1 MKFLHKIF
9 FYVTIKVRCGGII
22 MDVSILWKNFLSDIE
37 ENISTLSYTT
47 WFSNT
52 ELVSLQNNEAV
63 ILVPAPVHK
72 KHLIDNYNDMI
83 EEKLLELTGSSF
95 ICKFLLEDEWNSIK
109 DTVLLESKNEST
121 IKTKM
126 VDNNNSSIQ
135 STEDANLNEEY
146 TFDNFIVG
154 NSNRFAYTASM
165 AVAEKPGKAYNPLF
179 LYGKSGL
186 GKTHLMHSIGNY
198 ILKNTNLKVLY
209 ISSDKFVNDFI
220 NAVRYNDKDR
230 ENFDKIDNFKSKYRN
245 IDVLMIDDIQFLGNA
260 TKGQEEFFH
269 TFNELYEENKQI
281 IIASDRSVDDLKTLE
296 NRLLTRFNWGLTAN
310 ITPPD
315 FDLRMSI
322 IERKIAYQESAKDV
336 PKEVIEYI
344 ANNFA
349 SDVRQLEGAITRVFA
364 YALMM
369 NKGIVDL
376 DVAVDAL
383 KDQLV
388 DRSVYKNDVHRIQT
402 VVCDYFKITIED
414 IKGKKRSQNINYP
427 RQVAIYLCR
436 TLAKESFPKIG
447 TYFGGRDHSTIM
459 SAYNKIEKDLKTNEQ
474 LKIVIKDLKQRL
486 SS

>member
-1 MKFLHKIF
+1 MKLEN
-9 FYVTIKVRCGGII
+9 
-22 MDVSILWKNFLSDIE
+22 LWNDFLSRIK
-37 ENISTLSYTT
+37 ENISSLSYET
-47 WFSNT
+47 WFKDT
-52 ELVSLQNNEAV
+52 KLVSLNKDNLAIV
-63 ILVPAPVHK
+63 VVPMPFHK
-72 KHLIDNYNDMI
+72 KHLVENYLNIM
-83 EEKLLELTGSSF
+83 EKTIYLITNNQYNFE
-95 ICKFLLEDEWNSIK
+95 FLLEEEWTERTENETFNNLSNNKI
-109 DTVLLESKNEST
+109 LETPERKNAN
-121 IKTKM
+121 IIHQ
-126 VDNNNSSIQ
+126 NI
-135 STEDANLNEEY
+135 EDANLNKEY
-146 TFDNFIVG
+146 VFDTFIVG

-198 ILKNTNLKVLY
+198 IIENSNLKVLY

-220 NAVRYNDKDR
+220 NAVRYNEKD
-230 ENFDKIDNFKSKYRN
+230 NFDKIDVFKNKYRN

-269 TFNELYEENKQI
+269 TFNELYNENKQI
-281 IIASDRSVDDLKTLE
+281 VIASDRSVDDLKMLE

-315 FDLRMSI
+315 FELRVNI
-322 IERKIAYQESAKDV
+322 IKKKISHQESAKDV
-336 PKEVIEYI
+336 PIEVIEYI

-369 NKGIVDL
+369 NKGKIDL
-376 DVAVDAL
+376 DIAIDAL
-383 KDQLV
+383 KDQLT
-388 DRSVYKNDVHRIQT
+388 DKSVYKNDVHRIQT

-436 TLAKESFPKIG
+436 TLAHESFPKIG

-459 SAYNKIEKDLKTNEQ
+459 SSYRKIEKDLKENEQ
-474 LKIVIKDLKQRL
+474 LKIVIKELKEML
-486 SS
+486 ST

>member
-1 MKFLHKIF
+1 MDIDELWENFLKI
-9 FYVTIKVRCGGII
+9 IKNKISSLSYQTWFC
-22 MDVSILWKNFLSDIE
+22 DTKLVSIRN
-37 ENISTLSYTT
+37 
-47 WFSNT
+47 NT
-52 ELVSLQNNEAV
+52 AIIV
-63 ILVPAPVHK
+63 VPMPVHK
-72 KHLIDNYNDMI
+72 KHLMDTFIESMEEGFKDLTGTVFDFKFMLNEEWEKYKNEIPSNDENVENTK
-83 EEKLLELTGSSF
+83 EEKIIQNNIEISP
-95 ICKFLLEDEWNSIK
+95 
-109 DTVLLESKNEST
+109 
-121 IKTKM
+121 KTF
-126 VDNNNSSIQ
+126 
-135 STEDANLNEEY
+135 EDANLNKDY
-146 TFDNFIVG
+146 NFNNFIVG
-154 NSNRFAYTASM
+154 NSNRFAFTASM

-198 ILKNTNLKVLY
+198 ILEHTNLRVLY

-220 NAVRYNDKDR
+220 NAVRNNDKS
-230 ENFDKIDNFKSKYRN
+230 NFMKIDNFKAKYRN

-269 TFNELYEENKQI
+269 TFNELYNENKQI
-281 IIASDRSVDDLKTLE
+281 IIASDRSVDDLKMLE

-315 FDLRMSI
+315 FELRMNI
-322 IERKIAYQESAKDV
+322 LERKIAHQESAKDV

-369 NKGIVDL
+369 NKGIIDL
-376 DVAVDAL
+376 DTAIDAL
-383 KDQLV
+383 KDQLT
-388 DRSVYKNDVHRIQT
+388 DRSVYKNDVNRIQT
-402 VVCDYFKITIED
+402 VVCDYFKITLDD

-436 TLAKESFPKIG
+436 VLANESFPKIG

-459 SAYNKIEKDLKTNEQ
+459 SAYQKIQKELLVNEQ
-474 LKIVIKDLKQRL
+474 LKVVIKDLNQQL
-486 SS
+486 SP

>member
-1 MKFLHKIF
+1 
-9 FYVTIKVRCGGII
+9 
-22 MDVSILWKNFLSDIE
+22 MDVEGLWNNFLADVK
-37 ENISTLSYTT
+37 ENISSLSYDT
-47 WFSNT
+47 WFRDT
-52 ELVSLQNNEAV
+52 KLVALTNNIAT
-63 ILVPAPVHK
+63 IIVPMPVHK
-72 KHLIDNYNDMI
+72 KHLVDNYKELI
-83 EEKLLELTGSSF
+83 EDKLLLLTSSNF
-95 ICKFLLEDEWNSIK
+95 TFNLLLKEEWEQLKDEIIPIK
-109 DTVLLESKNEST
+109 EE
-121 IKTKM
+121 IKTE
-126 VDNNNSSIQ
+126 NINITNENSVTQTSD
-135 STEDANLNEEY
+135 EANLNPEY
-146 TFDNFIVG
+146 TFNNFIVG
-154 NSNRFAYTASM
+154 GSNKFAFTASL

-198 ILKNTNLKVLY
+198 ILEKSNLRVLY

-220 NAVRYNDKDR
+220 NAVRTNDKEKSQ
-230 ENFDKIDNFKSKYRN
+230 ENLDKIGSFKNKYRN
-245 IDVLMIDDIQFLGNA
+245 IDVLIIDDIQFLGNA

-269 TFNELYEENKQI
+269 TFNELYNENKQI

-322 IERKIAYQESAKDV
+322 IERKIAHQESAKDV

-369 NKGIVDL
+369 NKGNVDL
-376 DVAVDAL
+376 DTAIDAL
-383 KDQLV
+383 KDQLT

-402 VVCDYFKITIED
+402 LVCEYFKVTLND
-414 IKGKKRSQNINYP
+414 LKGKKRTQNINFP

-436 TLAKESFPKIG
+436 ELAKESFPKIG

-459 SAYNKIEKDLKTNEQ
+459 SAYTRIVTDLQTNEQ
-474 LKIVIKDLKQRL
+474 LKIIINELQQQL
-486 SS
+486 ST

>member
-1 MKFLHKIF
+1 MNNDVLWNSFLEKI
-9 FYVTIKVRCGGII
+9 K
-22 MDVSILWKNFLSDIE
+22 
-37 ENISTLSYTT
+37 ENISSLSYET
-47 WFSNT
+47 WFKDT
-52 ELVSLQNNEAV
+52 KLVSLKDTVAT
-63 ILVPAPVHK
+63 IIVPMPFHK
-72 KHLIDNYNDMI
+72 KHLVENYQDIIEKTFTSLTDGKYTFIFLLEEEWEEEKGKII
-83 EEKLLELTGSSF
+83 EEKIEPTNNFIDKKPVNMESQTLE
-95 ICKFLLEDEWNSIK
+95 E
-109 DTVLLESKNEST
+109 
-121 IKTKM
+121 
-126 VDNNNSSIQ
+126 
-135 STEDANLNEEY
+135 ANLNSEY
-146 TFDNFIVG
+146 TFDTFIVG
-154 NSNRFAYTASM
+154 SSNRFAYTASM

-198 ILKNTNLKVLY
+198 IIENSNLRVLY

-220 NAVRYNDKDR
+220 NAVRYNDKD
-230 ENFDKIDNFKSKYRN
+230 NFDKIDVFKNKYRN

-269 TFNELYEENKQI
+269 TFNELYNENKQI
-281 IIASDRSVDDLKTLE
+281 IIASDRSVDDLKMLE

-315 FDLRMSI
+315 FDLRMNI
-322 IERKIAYQESAKDV
+322 IEKKIAHQESADDV

-369 NKGIVDL
+369 NKGRVDL
-376 DVAVDAL
+376 DTAVDAL
-383 KDQLV
+383 KDQLT

-402 VVCDYFKITIED
+402 VVCDYFKITIDD

-436 TLAKESFPKIG
+436 TMANESFPKIG
-447 TYFGGRDHSTIM
+447 THFGGRDHSTIM
-459 SAYNKIEKDLKTNEQ
+459 SSYRKIERDLKNNEQ
-474 LKIVIKDLKQRL
+474 LKVVIKELKQML
-486 SS
+486 ST